1 MNLGD
6 DAILIESRA
15 ARERQMAEMTN
26 ERAEDLLRRAKA
38 IVFVARQGEGIA
50 TTEQMAAFYEV
61 PSSTVRSV
69 IREGNHRDELNSD
82 GLKTLRGRDLKD
94 ARAIIALPSD
104 TSQALTWT
112 PRAALRLGMFLR
124 DSLVARQVRTL
135 LIDIAVQSVE
145 ARQPQRELELQVELQ
160 RLRNDFQ
167 RMGWEIVQRTS
178 PRMLAFIRGELP
190 LVRTE
195 IQYVERQTGKPIGT
209 TTNGRIL
216 PQLVEDIG
224 LKRNSDEDK
233 ERVKKILKQRLGMNF
248 ETGEGLGKGFMTA
261 TPVVIPEDRYEECL
275 QVVAVELYGV
285 DALAEWQY
293 SQQLLPDYL
302 EERGLLTSGDE
313 TIDDLE

>member
-1 MNLGD
+1 MYLSD
-6 DAILIESRA
+6 DSILVESKA

-38 IVFVARQGEGIA
+38 IVFAASGEGIA
-50 TTEQMAAFYEV
+50 TTEQMAVFYEV

-104 TSQALTWT
+104 TSQALVWT

-178 PRMLAFIRGELP
+178 PRMWGKRGIRTKSYAKPETFSQIAF
-190 LVRTE
+190 
-195 IQYVERQTGKPIGT
+195 Q
-209 TTNGRIL
+209 
-216 PQLVEDIG
+216 
-224 LKRNSDEDK
+224 
-233 ERVKKILKQRLGMNF
+233 
-248 ETGEGLGKGFMTA
+248 A
-261 TPVVIPEDRYEECL
+261 
-275 QVVAVELYGV
+275 AV
-285 DALAEWQY
+285 
-293 SQQLLPDYL
+293 
-302 EERGLLTSGDE
+302 
-313 TIDDLE
+313 